1 MKTPITKKDGR
12 AAKSETPGA
21 RVSRPH
27 HQPPQRRGGRMT
39 DSRRQEVMSK
49 AAALFIQKGYDNVS
63 IDDVIK
69 LVGGSKAT
77 IYAQFGGK
85 RGLFEAVIRQP
96 CFEVTHAIKINPTGD
111 IEDQLIQIGRAFL
124 SMVLSPHVL
133 ELHRLMVSIGKT
145 FPAVSALFYE
155 KGPLTA
161 YDILAQWI
169 EKQQAAGRLG
179 PGNPRRLAI
188 LFHDMLIGDHQL
200 ALLTSP
206 KHCSPKAIDK
216 TVRDAVALFLNG
228 ARAEGKESARLRSK
242 TP

>member
-1 MKTPITKKDGR
+1 VKNEGR
-12 AAKSETPGA
+12 AAKSRSTATRAGH
-21 RVSRPH
+21 PH
-27 HQPPQRRGGRMT
+27 HKPRERRGGRMT
-39 DSRRQEVMSK
+39 EGRRQEIMSK

-85 RGLFEAVIRQP
+85 KGLFEAVIRQP
-96 CFEVTHAIKINPTGD
+96 CVEVTHAIDINPSGD
-111 IEDQLIQIGRAFL
+111 IEEQLTQIGRAFL
-124 SMVLSPHVL
+124 GTVLSSHVL

-145 FPAVSALFYE
+145 FPAISALFYE

-161 YDILAQWI
+161 YEILAQWV
-169 EKQQAAGRLG
+169 EKQQKAGKLG
-179 PGNPRRLAI
+179 PGNPRQLAI

-216 TVRDAVALFLNG
+216 TVRAAVAVFLNG
-228 ARAEGKESARLRSK
+228 ARVNAGVKD
-242 TP
+242 

>member
-1 MKTPITKKDGR
+1 MIDSPELLDIVGHDVLELR
-12 AAKSETPGA
+12 EH
-21 RVSRPH
+21 RSRFGPVAIGVV
-27 HQPPQRRGGRMT
+27 RIV
-39 DSRRQEVMSK
+39 DLRRQEIMSK

-85 RGLFEAVIRQP
+85 NGLFEAVIRQP
-96 CFEVTHAIKINPTGD
+96 CVEVTHAIDINPTGS
-111 IEDQLIQIGRAFL
+111 IEDQLMQIGRAFL
-124 SMVLSPHVL
+124 NTVLSAHVL

-145 FPAVSALFYE
+145 FPAISALFYE

-161 YDILAQWI
+161 YEILAQWV
-169 EKQQAAGRLG
+169 EKQQKAGKLG
-179 PGNPRRLAI
+179 AGNPRQLAI

-206 KHCSPKAIDK
+206 KHCSPKSIEK
-216 TVRDAVALFLNG
+216 TVRAAVALFLNG
-228 ARAEGKESARLRSK
+228 ARAGISTKD
-242 TP
+242 